1 MIRAVVD
8 INVIVSAAIIARGNP
23 FQVWSAWRAERFTLV
38 SSEGILAELREKLES
53 PRIAQRY
60 GLSTREV
67 AAILSLLRTQAA
79 LVPVPARE
87 QLVVTADPEDDLV
100 LATGRVARANYLV
113 TGDGGLLALGAYQ
126 DLLIVTPRDFLA
138 ILDREEERTSLK

>member
-23 FQVWSAWRAERFTLV
+23 FQVWSAWRAERFSLI

-60 GLSTREV
+60 GLSAREV
-67 AAILSLLRTQAA
+67 TAMLSLLRTQAA
-79 LVPVPARE
+79 LVPVPAQE
-87 QLVVTADPEDDLV
+87 QLIVTADPEDDRV
-100 LATGRVARANYLV
+100 LATGRLARADYLV
-113 TGDGGLLALGAYQ
+113 TGDRGLLALGTYQ
-126 DLLIVTPRDFLA
+126 DLLIVAPRDFLV
-138 ILDREEERTSLK
+138 ILDREEERTALR